1 MASSSNLVYGVG
13 WNSGD
18 GVLPTLLNIDL
29 LAIVLVLLLVKYS
42 FFFFLS
48 ICFMLLVKHTNGQLS
63 RDLHF
68 SVDYSGML

>member
-1 MASSSNLVYGVG
+1 MVSSSNLIYGVG

-42 FFFFLS
+42 FFFLS
-48 ICFMLLVKHTNGQLS
+48 GPASCC
-63 RDLHF
+63 
-68 SVDYSGML
+68 

>member
-1 MASSSNLVYGVG
+1 MVSSSNLIYGVG

-42 FFFFLS
+42 FFFCLD
-48 ICFMLLVKHTNGQLS
+48 LLHVVSETYKWTVK
-63 RDLHF
+63 
-68 SVDYSGML
+68 

>member
-1 MASSSNLVYGVG
+1 MVSSSNLIYGVG

-42 FFFFLS
+42 SFFCLD
-48 ICFMLLVKHTNGQLS
+48 LLHVVSETYKWTVK
-63 RDLHF
+63 
-68 SVDYSGML
+68 

>member
-1 MASSSNLVYGVG
+1 MVSSSNLVYGVG

-42 FFFFLS
+42 SLFFCLD
-48 ICFMLLVKHTNGQLS
+48 LLHVVGETYKWTVK
-63 RDLHF
+63 
-68 SVDYSGML
+68 